1 MSDSNQFKKINPLLN
16 IRIVLQAMNKSKSTL
31 YRNID
36 NGTFVSP
43 VKIGGKRIAF
53 PQNEVEAIINARIS
67 GSDDDA
73 IKQLVIRLELAR
85 KQVGLQ

>member
-1 MSDSNQFKKINPLLN
+1 MSNSNQFKKINPLLN
-16 IRIVLQAMNKSKSTL
+16 MRVVLQAMNKSKSTM
-31 YRNID
+31 YRNIE
-36 NGTFVSP
+36 NGLFPKP

-53 PQNEVEAIINARIS
+53 PQTEVEAIINARIS